1 MSTRADNFTQT
12 RLIPDLFSDFM
23 NDLTPHPFTGDVG
36 RVKNDQSIKQAVK
49 NIVLT
54 NFGERFFQPNI
65 GSDVYASLFEPND
78 SIMEENL
85 KFAIENCIRFHE
97 PRVNL
102 LGVDVYTFS
111 EENRVSINI
120 VFSIINSI
128 RIQSVSLI
136 LRRVR

>member
-1 MSTRADNFTQT
+1 MSTRADNLTQT
-12 RLIPDLFSDFM
+12 RLVPDLFSDFM
-23 NDLTPHPFTGDVG
+23 NDLTPHPFTKDVG
-36 RVKNDQSIKQAVK
+36 RVKNDQSIKQALK
-49 NIVLT
+49 NIILT
-54 NFGERFFQPNI
+54 NFGERFYQPNI
-65 GSDVYASLFEPND
+65 GSDVYNSLFEPND

-85 KFAIENCIRFHE
+85 KFGIENAIRFHE

-102 LGVDVYTFS
+102 INVEVYTFS

-128 RIQSVSLI
+128 QIQSVNLI